1 MEFQNKNNERSDD
14 VPEGSTCDAEQSE
27 TSEGVWYCDIAEMKT
42 NSVVTLDKGV
52 TILCFT

>member
-14 VPEGSTCDAEQSE
+14 APEGSTCDAEQSE
-27 TSEGVWYCDIAEMKT
+27 TNEGVWYCDIAEMKT